1 MMLCTAQRSKLWWFL
16 KSVLNWVTLRK
27 TSQSELENN
36 VRGLCNILSCQIHHI
51 LGLHQILCTS
61 QEQSVII
68 AQLCN
73 CHDWTALF
81 PGISSSLSLEQESI
95 RRETMGTRLVI
106 LFSFAKP
113 CCNLTVGHYYFNI

>member
-1 MMLCTAQRSKLWWFL
+1 MLCTAQRSKLWWFL
-16 KSVLNWVTLRK
+16 KCLLNWVTLRK

-36 VRGLCNILSCQIHHI
+36 VRGLSNTSSCQIHHI

-61 QEQSVII
+61 QEQSVIV

-73 CHDWTALF
+73 CHDRTALF

-113 CCNLTVGHYYFNI
+113 CCNLRSLLFSF